1 MNSLPHAFALRAP
14 RLVLASSSP
23 RRSDLLRQ
31 HGYAFELLT
40 TSVEELEDPSLGPTR
55 LVQENARLKARPVAT
70 LRPKC
75 VVIGADT
82 VVAFEDRVLGKP
94 ADMLEA
100 ASMLELLNGREH
112 TVHTGVC
119 LIHFE
124 TGREIVFVET
134 THVRFRTLTEQ
145 ERYAYHQRIHPLD
158 KAGAYAAQDDNGELI
173 ASTTGSFSNVVG
185 LPMEELQERLKNF
198 GLAPA
203 LAREE

>member
-1 MNSLPHAFALRAP
+1 M
-14 RLVLASSSP
+14 LVLASSSP
-23 RRSDLLRQ
+23 RRRDLLSQ
-31 HGYAFELLT
+31 YGYAFEVLT
-40 TSVEELEDPSLGPTR
+40 TSVEELDDSSLGPTR
-55 LVQENARLKARPVAT
+55 LVQENARLKARPVAN

-94 ADMLEA
+94 VDRIAA

-119 LIHFE
+119 LIHLE

-134 THVRFRTLTEQ
+134 TRVRFRTLTKQ

-173 ASTTGSFSNVVG
+173 ASTAGSFSNVVG
-185 LPMEELQERLKNF
+185 LPMEELQAHLKSF

-203 LAREE
+203 LARNE

>member
-1 MNSLPHAFALRAP
+1 M
-14 RLVLASSSP
+14 LVLASSSP
-23 RRSDLLRQ
+23 RRRDLLSQ
-31 HGYAFELLT
+31 YGYAFEVLT
-40 TSVEELEDPSLGPTR
+40 TSVEELDDSSLGPTR
-55 LVQENARLKARPVAT
+55 LVQENARLKARPVAN

-94 ADMLEA
+94 VDRIAA

-119 LIHFE
+119 LIHLE
-124 TGREIVFVET
+124 TDREIVFVET
-134 THVRFRTLTEQ
+134 TRVRFRTLTKQ

-173 ASTTGSFSNVVG
+173 ASTAGSFSNVVG
-185 LPMEELQERLKNF
+185 LPMEELQAHLKSF

-203 LAREE
+203 LARNE